1 MGSRGKTIS
10 MEGELITSDN
20 IRDLTSGMIPYVE
33 KIDIDDVRTAMCM
46 YGRAVHDV
54 ETDTFIVSGKHVAV
68 KVIGDYTFEMTDI
81 ETDTTFKCVIARR
94 NVYFL
99 QPFNSERRNFI
110 MPWHY
115 DNDKSLLGYPIQ
127 EDEFESIMRAFPPA

>member
-10 MEGELITSDN
+10 MEGELITSNN

-33 KIDIDDVRTAMCM
+33 KIDINDVRTAMCM

-54 ETDTFIVSGKHVAV
+54 ATDTFIVSGKHVAV
-68 KVIGDYTFEMTDI
+68 KIISDYMFEMKDI

-99 QPFNSERRNFI
+99 QPFNSERRNFMI
-110 MPWHY
+110 PWYY
-115 DNDKSLLGYPIQ
+115 DEDKSLLGFPIQ